1 MIPFGHPQPYPPH
14 PYFPPVLYGHPQ
26 PYHQYPLVPYDQ
38 DPNDGAMV
46 PYTPQN
52 AQILRNNLQNKV
64 APTTL
69 SRIMDAFKVFGEVS
83 KVLWK
88 FKEPLA
94 LGIASMMTASYV
106 QTAANATVA
115 GVTNDR
121 QIENVYNAIRSNP
134 NLWTYRDKDGNYR
147 WLLDKKNEPTY
158 WKMMSNT
165 MKSIVDKKVRTN
177 TGAYEI
183 DRLTQEDLDVIFG
196 KNPDDPSI
204 SKGVVAVPTVE
215 EVQYAVR
222 QSQDEAARQYHQK
235 QAERQKECRDN
246 KLACAGRYAGEALTL
261 PVKNLWKIARGVRL
275 FG

>member
-1 MIPFGHPQPYPPH
+1 
-14 PYFPPVLYGHPQ
+14 
-26 PYHQYPLVPYDQ
+26 
-38 DPNDGAMV
+38 
-46 PYTPQN
+46 
-52 AQILRNNLQNKV
+52 
-64 APTTL
+64 
-69 SRIMDAFKVFGEVS
+69 
-83 KVLWK
+83 
-88 FKEPLA
+88 
-94 LGIASMMTASYV
+94 
-106 QTAANATVA
+106 
-115 GVTNDR
+115 
-121 QIENVYNAIRSNP
+121 
-134 NLWTYRDKDGNYR
+134 
-147 WLLDKKNEPTY
+147 
-158 WKMMSNT
+158 MSNT